1 MSKQAEALME
11 YDAVLAPLSQV
22 SDQEGLRSLTER
34 LLEIRQWLSDDLSSI
49 ESLFSEIREK
59 QDNVA
64 QKAGAHLLSQSGKRI
79 RSLCVLLSTQM
90 GEGATPEHIHR
101 LAIACELVH
110 AATLLHDDVLDEG
123 DMRRGAPASRVLF
136 GNSVS
141 ILAGDHLLIEALKQ
155 VESTGQYALLRS
167 LLETIAQMVEAEA
180 IQLERRGRF
189 VPCRETYLKVIDG
202 KTAGLFRWGLQAGAT
217 LAGLHQDAV
226 SHIGEVGHALG
237 MAFQVTD
244 DILDLT
250 GDPSTMGKESL
261 SDLQEGKLTLPIIIA
276 CEKDPV
282 LKTDIQ
288 QFVESQ
294 DDTISP
300 GDIVSRLQ
308 ETGAFEEARAYAKE
322 QTEIVE
328 EHLTHLPQ
336 GKARDALA
344 AVVEG
349 IVDRVS

>member
-1 MSKQAEALME
+1 MSKQAGALME
-11 YDAVLAPLSQV
+11 YDAVLAPLSRV
-22 SDQEGLRSLTER
+22 SDQESLRSLTER
-34 LLEIRQWLSDDLSSI
+34 LMEIRQWLSDDLSSI
-49 ESLFSEIREK
+49 EALFAEIREE
-59 QDNVA
+59 QNNVA
-64 QKAGAHLLSQSGKRI
+64 QSAGAHLLSQSGKRI
-79 RSLCVLLSTQM
+79 RSLCVLLSTKM
-90 GEGATPEHIHR
+90 GEGANPEHTHR

-123 DMRRGAPASRVLF
+123 DIRRGAPASRVLF

-155 VESTGQYALLRS
+155 VESTEQYALLRS
-167 LLETIAQMVEAEA
+167 LLETIGQMVEAEA

-189 VPCRETYLKVIDG
+189 DPSRDTYLKVIDG

-217 LAGLHQDAV
+217 LGGLSDEAV
-226 SHIGEVGHALG
+226 HHIGEVGHALG

-250 GDPSTMGKESL
+250 GDPTTMGKESL
-261 SDLQEGKLTLPIIIA
+261 SDLREGKLTLPIVIA
-276 CEKDPV
+276 CEKDDV
-282 LKTDIQ
+282 LRASIQ
-288 QFVESQ
+288 RFVESN

-300 GDIVSRLQ
+300 ADIVARLH
-308 ETGAFEEARAYAKE
+308 ETGAFETARTYARE
-322 QTEIVE
+322 QTTKVQ
-328 EHLTHLPQ
+328 EHLNHLPE
-336 GKARDALA
+336 GKARNALA